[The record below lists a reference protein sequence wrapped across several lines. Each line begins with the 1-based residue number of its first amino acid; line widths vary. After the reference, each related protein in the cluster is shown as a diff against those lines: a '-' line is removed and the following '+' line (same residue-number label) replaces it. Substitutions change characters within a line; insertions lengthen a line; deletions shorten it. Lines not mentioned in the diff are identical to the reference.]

1 MGDRIKAESPTGS
14 ARNAQ
19 QPLPFGGIAN
29 LGVGLPDWIDLTRAL
44 LAGLRPAE
52 RFVISHGNARRVY
65 GLPQATGP

>member
-1 MGDRIKAESPTGS
+1 MRSSPFLSG
-14 ARNAQ
+14 R
-19 QPLPFGGIAN
+19 IAN

-44 LAGLRPAE
+44 PAGLRPAE